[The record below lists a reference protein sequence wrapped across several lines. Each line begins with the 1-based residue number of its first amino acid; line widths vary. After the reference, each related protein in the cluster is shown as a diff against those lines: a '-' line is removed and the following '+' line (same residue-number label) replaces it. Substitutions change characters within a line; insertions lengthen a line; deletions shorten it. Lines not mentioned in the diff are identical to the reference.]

1 MNIVAYPRDFV
12 SSPVT
17 SEPTN
22 IPNPVTALFT
32 PRYFPSNPCGILL
45 KNITELDVLK
55 IENPITIRQ
64 AEVNVMANPD
74 IPVMKSNETAGMVT
88 AKIRGMYAN
97 IVDFSSPN
105 FDIIFGAI
113 KKINNIVTV

>member
-22 IPNPVTALFT
+22 IPTPVIALFT

-64 AEVNVMANPD
+64 DDAIVIENPD
-74 IPVMKSNETAGMVT
+74 IPVIKSKETAGIVT
-88 AKIRGMYAN
+88 AKILGMCAS
-97 IVDFSSPN
+97 IVDRSSPN

-113 KKINNIVTV
+113 KKTNNIVAV

>member
-1 MNIVAYPRDFV
+1 MNIVAYPRNFV

-22 IPNPVTALFT
+22 IPTPVTALFT

-64 AEVNVMANPD
+64 ADAIVIANPD
-74 IPVMKSNETAGMVT
+74 IPVRKSNETAG
-88 AKIRGMYAN
+88 
-97 IVDFSSPN
+97 IV
-105 FDIIFGAI
+105 IC
-113 KKINNIVTV
+113 